1 MTLNCTNKLKWSLSR
16 KETNSSVVKICRQL
30 ISLQQ
35 SSWFRAQQFFFFMKK
50 CLFPIGI
57 DDTFFFSFD
66 YLILLSLKVITPL
79 TEYWIVYFNK
89 LGFLMKNIFSY
100 LLQTSKLFQSFL
112 LTVPWL
118 SWCPRK
124 ISGLCIDDLQ
134 FMLQ

>member
-35 SSWFRAQQFFFFMKK
+35 SSWFRAQQFFFLWRNAFFQLALMT
-50 CLFPIGI
+50 L
-57 DDTFFFSFD
+57 FFFSFD

-89 LGFLMKNIFSY
+89 LGFLMKNIFSC

-112 LTVPWL
+112 LAVPWL

>member
-35 SSWFRAQQFFFFMKK
+35 SSWFRAQQFFFYEEMPFSNWHWWH
-50 CLFPIGI
+50 
-57 DDTFFFSFD
+57 FFFSFG

-89 LGFLMKNIFSY
+89 LGFLMKNIFSC
-100 LLQTSKLFQSFL
+100 LLQTYKLFQSFL

>member
-35 SSWFRAQQFFFFMKK
+35 SSWFRAQQFFFLWRNAFFQLALMT
-50 CLFPIGI
+50 L
-57 DDTFFFSFD
+57 FFFSFD

-89 LGFLMKNIFSY
+89 LGFLSKIFSVAFSTLLNSYKVSSSLY
-100 LLQTSKLFQSFL
+100 LGFL
-112 LTVPWL
+112 VTLGK
-118 SWCPRK
+118 SQDY
-124 ISGLCIDDLQ
+124 I
-134 FMLQ
+134 